1 MFIIVLITKYV
12 SLASLLMFIG
22 FFVCTWLKF
31 KEINLAVILS
41 FAIAALGILRHAK
54 NIARLAKGEEN
65 KFYIFKK

>member
-1 MFIIVLITKYV
+1 
-12 SLASLLMFIG
+12 MFIG

-41 FAIAALGILRHAK
+41 FAIAALGIIRHAK
-54 NIARLAKGEEN
+54 NIHRLAKGEEN